1 MEEKKK
7 QEATVNKSNDFLSFF
22 NFQKLFETVILN
34 WMWYLLS
41 LAICLGAVFLYL
53 RYTTP
58 QYKVFANM
66 MIKGDDN
73 GRRNNVR
80 TTSNLGIISN
90 SEGLDNEMEI
100 LKSRQLASAAV
111 RNLKL
116 YVSYKS
122 DGRVKKIDMYRNQP
136 ISVDVDSAHL
146 ERLNSPINLEIK
158 RENNK
163 YIVTGDYRVPTGENS
178 YSGTYTINKT
188 FNSLP
193 ASIGTRAGII
203 MMHANTGSLANGSTL
218 FVTIKSP
225 AMTAYKYA
233 GSLQVIQTS
242 KSTDIARLT
251 LIDEIPDRA
260 TDYLKELTYCY
271 NQQANED
278 KNEVALR
285 TEEFIN
291 SRLEKINV
299 ELGNTEGALE
309 TYKRR
314 QGMVNI
320 NMSGGQAVG
329 NSDEFEKK
337 LADANTQISLLNEIS
352 SIMNQSENKYQ
363 TLPANVGLSDAATA
377 GLINRYNEIVLER
390 NRLLRSA
397 SESSPSVL
405 PLTSQLDD
413 LSNSIRRS
421 MSQNRR
427 NMEIQRNAISSQYGK
442 YAGQVFATP
451 EQERILTQI
460 GRQQE
465 VRSGLY
471 LMLLQKRE
479 ENSIS
484 LASTADKGRLIDM
497 PEYAGQVSPNPKILY
512 TAAGAIGLLIPT
524 LFMFLIVLLRYKI
537 EGHEDVVKLTTLPIL
552 ADVAIANESAKTKAD
567 IVVHENENNQME
579 EIFRSMRTNLQFI
592 LKEKEKVVMFTST
605 TSGEGKTFNAANL
618 SVSFA
623 LLGKRVIL
631 VGLDIRKPRLAEL
644 FEIHDHH
651 HGITPLLAMDNPSLQ
666 DVRAQI
672 LPSGINDNLDL
683 LMAGPIPPN
692 PAELIAKQSLDIIF
706 DILKQEYDYI
716 LIDTAPVGLV
726 TDTLQIG
733 RVSDATVYMS
743 RADYTPKS
751 SFGLINELSEE
762 GKLPKMSVVL
772 NGVDMSKKKYGYYYG
787 YGKYGKYG
795 RYGNKGSYKSY
806 GSYGQY
812 GRYNDSHYGN
822 ANDNSVKL

>member
-692 PAELIAKQSLDIIF
+692 PAELIARQSLDIIF

>member
-605 TSGEGKTFNAANL
+605 TSAEGKTFNAANL

-692 PAELIAKQSLDIIF
+692 PAELIARQSLDIIF

>member
-163 YIVTGDYRVPTGENS
+163 YIITGDYRVPTGGNS

-692 PAELIAKQSLDIIF
+692 PAELIARQSLNIIF

>member
-242 KSTDIARLT
+242 RSTDIARLT

-497 PEYAGQVSPNPKILY
+497 PEYAGQVSPNPKMLY

-692 PAELIAKQSLDIIF
+692 PAELIARQSLYIIF
-706 DILKQEYDYI
+706 DILRQEYDYI

-733 RVSDATVYMS
+733 RVSDATIYMS

-751 SFGLINELSEE
+751 SFGLVNELSEK
-762 GKLPKMSVVL
+762 GKLPKISVVL
-772 NGVDMSKKKYGYYYG
+772 NGIDMSKKKYGYYYG

-795 RYGNKGSYKSY
+795 KYGNKGSYKSY

-812 GRYNDSHYGN
+812 GRNNDSHYGN

>member
-178 YSGTYTINKT
+178 YSGTYIINKT

-497 PEYAGQVSPNPKILY
+497 PEYAGQVSPNPKMLY

-692 PAELIAKQSLDIIF
+692 PAELIARQSLDIIF

>member
-7 QEATVNKSNDFLSFF
+7 QEATVTKSNDFLSFF

-41 LAICLGAVFLYL
+41 LAVCLGAVFLYL

-58 QYKVFANM
+58 QYRVYANM
-66 MIKGDDN
+66 MIKGDGN
-73 GRRNNVR
+73 GHRNSIR
-80 TTSNLGIISN
+80 TSSNLGTISN

-100 LKSRQLASAAV
+100 LKSRQLASVAI

-122 DGRVKKIDMYRNQP
+122 VGRIKKIDMYHNQP
-136 ISVDVDSAHL
+136 ISVDMDPAHL

-163 YIVTGDYRVPTGENS
+163 YIVTGDYRVPTGEKS
-178 YSGTYTINKT
+178 HSGTYTINKT

-218 FVTIKSP
+218 CVTIKSP

-233 GSLQVIQTS
+233 GSLQVTQTS
-242 KSTDIARLT
+242 KSTDIVRLT
-251 LIDEIPDRA
+251 FIDEIPDRA
-260 TDYLKELTYCY
+260 TDYLKELTNCY
-271 NQQANED
+271 NQQANEN

-309 TYKRR
+309 TYKKR

-320 NMSGGQAVG
+320 NMSSGQAVG

-337 LADANTQISLLNEIS
+337 LADTDMQISLLDEIS
-352 SIMNQSENKYQ
+352 SIMNRSDNKYQ
-363 TLPANVGLSDAATA
+363 TLPANVGLSDGATA

-421 MSQNRR
+421 MSQSRR

-497 PEYAGQVSPNPKILY
+497 PEYAGQVSPNPKMLY
-512 TAAGAIGLLIPT
+512 TAAGVTGLLIPT
-524 LFMFLIVLLRYKI
+524 LFVFLIVLLRYKI

-567 IVVHENENNQME
+567 IVVHENENNRME

-651 HGITPLLAMDNPSLQ
+651 HGITPLLAMNNPSLE

-692 PAELIAKQSLDIIF
+692 PTELIARQSLDIIF
-706 DILKQEYDYI
+706 DILRQEYDYI

-751 SFGLINELSEE
+751 SFGLVNELSEK
-762 GKLPKMSVVL
+762 GKLPKISVVL
-772 NGVDMSKKKYGYYYG
+772 NGIDMSKKKYGYYYG

-795 RYGNKGSYKSY
+795 KYGNKGSYKSY

-812 GRYNDSHYGN
+812 GRYKDSHYGN

>member
-605 TSGEGKTFNAANL
+605 TSSEGKTFNAANL

-692 PAELIAKQSLDIIF
+692 PAELIARQSLEIIF

>member
-497 PEYAGQVSPNPKILY
+497 PEYAGQVSPNPKMLY

-605 TSGEGKTFNAANL
+605 ISGEGKTFNAANL

-692 PAELIAKQSLDIIF
+692 PAELIARQSLDIIF

>member
-497 PEYAGQVSPNPKILY
+497 PEYAGQVSPNPKMLY

-692 PAELIAKQSLDIIF
+692 PAELIARQSLEIIF

>member
-497 PEYAGQVSPNPKILY
+497 PEYAGQVSPNPKMLY

-692 PAELIAKQSLDIIF
+692 PAELIARQSLYIIF
-706 DILKQEYDYI
+706 DILRQEYDYI

-733 RVSDATVYMS
+733 RVSDATIYMS

-751 SFGLINELSEE
+751 SFGLVNELSEK
-762 GKLPKMSVVL
+762 GKLPKISVVL
-772 NGVDMSKKKYGYYYG
+772 NGIDMSKKKYGYYYG

-795 RYGNKGSYKSY
+795 KYGNKGSYKSY

-812 GRYNDSHYGN
+812 GRNNDSHYGN

>member
-163 YIVTGDYRVPTGENS
+163 YIVTGDYRVPTGGNS

-233 GSLQVIQTS
+233 GSLQVTQTS

-320 NMSGGQAVG
+320 KMSGGQAVG

-497 PEYAGQVSPNPKILY
+497 PEYAGQVSPNPKMLY

-692 PAELIAKQSLDIIF
+692 PAELIARQSLDIIF

>member
-497 PEYAGQVSPNPKILY
+497 PEYAGQVSPNPKMLY

-605 TSGEGKTFNAANL
+605 ISGEGKTFNAANL

-692 PAELIAKQSLDIIF
+692 PAELIARQSLEIIF

>member
-692 PAELIAKQSLDIIF
+692 PAELIARQSLDIIF

-743 RADYTPKS
+743 RADYTLKS

>member
-497 PEYAGQVSPNPKILY
+497 PEYAGQVSPNPKMLY

-618 SVSFA
+618 SVSFT

-692 PAELIAKQSLDIIF
+692 PAELIARQSLEIIF

>member
-66 MIKGDDN
+66 MIKGDNN

-692 PAELIAKQSLDIIF
+692 PAELIARQSLDIIF

>member
-497 PEYAGQVSPNPKILY
+497 PEYAGQVSPNPKMLY

-692 PAELIAKQSLDIIF
+692 PAELIARQSLDIIF